1 MLQPLYRRAK
11 WKGRVVDVDV
21 LRKTVSSLM
30 PQVQAD
36 LERLVRVPSVSLP
49 GFPPEHLPEAAAA
62 VVDILQAAGVENAR
76 VMEVPDGYPAVFGEV
91 EGPAG
96 APTVL
101 LYAHYDVQ
109 PPGPEEEWASPPFE
123 PAVRDGRL
131 YGRGA
136 ADDKSGIVMHAA
148 AIRAFGGK
156 LPVGIKIVI
165 EGEEEASSH
174 LDDAVLENPKPF
186 QADLIVVGD
195 IGNWKVGEPT
205 LTTTLRG
212 LAVCTVEVKTLR
224 NPVHSGMFGGPAPDA
239 LMGLIRLLAGLLDE
253 NGNTAVE
260 GIVSS
265 PWEGLDYPED
275 IYRETA
281 GLLPATPLIG
291 DGTVSDRL
299 WARPSVTVIGL
310 DAPAVEGA
318 ANALI
323 PAARAVVSMRVPPGQ
338 DSEQARAL
346 LAAHL
351 RASAPWGIEVDV
363 SEGQAGPG
371 FSTHTDGPGYAA
383 AKRAMRD
390 VYGKESVLMGQGGS
404 IPLISNLATIAPQ
417 AEIILW
423 GAEDTAAAI
432 HSPNESVDLAELER
446 CILAEALLMQYLSEK
461 GT

>member
-1 MLQPLYRRAK
+1 
-11 WKGRVVDVDV
+11 
-21 LRKTVSSLM
+21 
-30 PQVQAD
+30 
-36 LERLVRVPSVSLP
+36 
-49 GFPPEHLPEAAAA
+49 
-62 VVDILQAAGVENAR
+62 
-76 VMEVPDGYPAVFGEV
+76 
-91 EGPAG
+91 
-96 APTVL
+96 
-101 LYAHYDVQ
+101 
-109 PPGPEEEWASPPFE
+109 
-123 PAVRDGRL
+123 
-131 YGRGA
+131 
-136 ADDKSGIVMHAA
+136 VMHAA

-239 LMGLIRLLAGLLDE
+239 LMVLIRLLAGLLDE